1 MKRKTNFERYLE
13 DQLKD
18 KTFADRFRKA
28 GEEWGKIL
36 KVPLRPLAAGQPSRQ
51 HVVKYHPSLLCCFG
65 SGRGD
70 NKEVDIC

>member
-18 KTFADRFRKA
+18 KAFADRFRKA

-36 KVPLRPLAAGQPSRQ
+36 KVPPEKDFQESGGIDELRPG
-51 HVVKYHPSLLCCFG
+51 
-65 SGRGD
+65 
-70 NKEVDIC
+70 

>member
-13 DQLKD
+13 DQLKN
-18 KTFADRFRKA
+18 KAFADRFRKA

-36 KVPLRPLAAGQPSRQ
+36 KVPPEKDFQESGGIDEL
-51 HVVKYHPSLLCCFG
+51 
-65 SGRGD
+65 GRGD

>member
-18 KTFADRFRKA
+18 NAFANQFRKA

-36 KVPLRPLAAGQPSRQ
+36 KVPPEKNFQELGGIDD
-51 HVVKYHPSLLCCFG
+51 H
-65 SGRGD
+65 
-70 NKEVDIC
+70 